1 MLSLLAAAWSF
12 GCGTGTIER
21 QQPTGTNTAGVP
33 GATTGAAVPDA
44 TGSQPGTT
52 AAPGGT
58 DTGVPGT
65 GVTGTGMPGAS
76 DTGMPATGTGTLGTA
91 MPGTSTGPTSSM
103 PGTGMPVD
111 PVPTTSNGMDD
122 GQGGAPEIPT
132 EPATCMGT
140 LPTGAVDGTVHSVNV
155 DSATVQG
162 ALPHFWNTYGIG
174 HHALFLEQERGWGEL
189 LKAHVVDGV
198 KNLGLTSIRAHG
210 LFHDD
215 MGIYHEVDGVPVYDF
230 SKSDEIFDFLVD
242 NKIEPIVE
250 LASMPNDLASDPT
263 QTYFLW
269 EMGKSPPKDFQRW
282 QELIYNFTA
291 HSVERYGAET
301 VAKWYFEVWNE
312 PECCSGQF
320 WTGTLDQYYELYDH
334 SAAAVH
340 AALPNGRVGGPVA
353 SQPRELTAGSALGQ
367 HFLEHV
373 TTDNYVTPG
382 MPGTLEFFVYHSW
395 SFIDGSVNG
404 YFNGLDLLD
413 SFGFNDV
420 GIAITEFGPTW
431 EFNLFDE
438 PQENR
443 HGAAFVA
450 QTYADIA
457 QRCAR
462 EKRRFPIT
470 YAWWVLS
477 DVFEEDKYREDDPF
491 IGCMG
496 LTSRQN
502 IHKPA
507 YNVYHFLAQMGTE
520 QVPLTVTGAGNAGG
534 MASRDADG
542 GVQILIYNGQGPGKG
557 PADNVYYAV
566 TEAQSIGVT
575 VGGLDMTKPYDVT
588 SYRVDEARG
597 NAYAKW
603 EEMNRPTMTN
613 MTEENWQS
621 LRDNMDSPAEP
632 IAQSLCGST
641 FSQSFSLS
649 SPGVLFVTLTPT
661 QPVPIA
667 Q

>member
-1 MLSLLAAAWSF
+1 
-12 GCGTGTIER
+12 
-21 QQPTGTNTAGVP
+21 
-33 GATTGAAVPDA
+33 
-44 TGSQPGTT
+44 
-52 AAPGGT
+52 
-58 DTGVPGT
+58 
-65 GVTGTGMPGAS
+65 
-76 DTGMPATGTGTLGTA
+76 
-91 MPGTSTGPTSSM
+91 
-103 PGTGMPVD
+103 
-111 PVPTTSNGMDD
+111 
-122 GQGGAPEIPT
+122 
-132 EPATCMGT
+132 
-140 LPTGAVDGTVHSVNV
+140 
-155 DSATVQG
+155 
-162 ALPHFWNTYGIG
+162 
-174 HHALFLEQERGWGEL
+174 
-189 LKAHVVDGV
+189 
-198 KNLGLTSIRAHG
+198 
-210 LFHDD
+210 
-215 MGIYHEVDGVPVYDF
+215 
-230 SKSDEIFDFLVD
+230 
-242 NKIEPIVE
+242 
-250 LASMPNDLASDPT
+250 
-263 QTYFLW
+263 
-269 EMGKSPPKDFQRW
+269 
-282 QELIYNFTA
+282 
-291 HSVERYGAET
+291 
-301 VAKWYFEVWNE
+301 
-312 PECCSGQF
+312 
-320 WTGTLDQYYELYDH
+320 
-334 SAAAVH
+334 
-340 AALPNGRVGGPVA
+340 VA
-353 SQPRELTAGSALGQ
+353 SQPRELTAGSSLGQ

-404 YFNGLDLLD
+404 YFKGLDLLD

-431 EFNLFDE
+431 EFNLFDQ

-457 QRCAR
+457 QRCAQ

-534 MASRDADG
+534 MAARDADG
-542 GVQILIYNGQGPGKG
+542 GVQILIYNAQGPGQGPT
-557 PADNVYYAV
+557 DDVYYAV
-566 TEAQSIGVT
+566 TDAQSIGVT
-575 VGGLDMTKPYDVT
+575 VGGLDANKPYDVT
-588 SYRVDEARG
+588 AYRVDEAHG

-613 MTEENWQS
+613 MTEENWQT
-621 LRDNMDSPAEP
+621 LRDNMDSPAEA
-632 IAQSLCGST
+632 IAQSMCGGT

-649 SPGVLFVTLTPT
+649 SPGVLFIKLTPT
-661 QPVPIA
+661 PPKPIA